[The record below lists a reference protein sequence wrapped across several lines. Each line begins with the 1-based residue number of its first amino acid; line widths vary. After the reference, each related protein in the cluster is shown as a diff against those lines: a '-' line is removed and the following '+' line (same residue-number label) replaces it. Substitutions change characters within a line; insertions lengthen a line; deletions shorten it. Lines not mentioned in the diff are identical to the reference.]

1 MINWT
6 EIIITAM
13 TLLVGGGGLVTI
25 VTLRDKKNALVL
37 ENIQKLIS
45 SNSETNEEWKE
56 IAAERTSRCSE
67 LKADLEARDNKIDS
81 LYDEIK
87 QLRADLDQANTD
99 VAVARIYKCCTVGCP
114 EREPPFGAS
123 TSSAC
128 ELPLKKTTTNNN

>member
-1 MINWT
+1 
-6 EIIITAM
+6 M

-25 VTLRDKKNALVL
+25 VTLRDRKNALVL

-56 IAAERTSRCSE
+56 IAAERASRCSE
-67 LKADLEARDNKIDS
+67 LKDDLEARDDKIDS

-99 VAVARIYKCCTVGCP
+99 VAVARIYKCCKVGCS
-114 EREPPFGAS
+114 EREPPFGTS

-128 ELPLKKTTTNNN
+128 ELPLKKTTANNN